1 MKTALAWLAFAL
13 IAGFALPASAQVPV
27 PKFEARVTDL
37 TGTLTA
43 QQQASLEEKLAAFQA
58 RKGVQ
63 IAVLMLPTTEPED
76 IAQFGIRVADAWKV
90 GRAAPD
96 DGVILLV
103 AKDDRAMRLEVGRGL
118 EGALT
123 DALSSRII
131 NDSIAPLFKQGDF
144 YGGVNAGLDQV
155 MRVIDGEPLPAPD
168 QKWHRTGSGGGL
180 PWPLLIFGAIAL
192 GSTLNRVLGR
202 GVGSGITGLIGGGII
217 WLVTSRLLFAIAGF
231 FGLFLLALMF
241 GGFGG
246 GGRGGRSVYRDIG
259 RGGGFGGFGGGG
271 FGGGGFGGGGF
282 GGGGGGSFGGGG
294 ASGRW

>member
-1 MKTALAWLAFAL
+1 VKAALARLAFVL
-13 IAGFALPASAQVPV
+13 IAGFASPAPAQVPV

-58 RKGVQ
+58 RKGAQ

-76 IAQFGIRVADAWKV
+76 IAQFGIRVAEAWKV
-90 GRAAPD
+90 GRAEPD
-96 DGVILLV
+96 DGLILLV
-103 AKDDRAMRLEVGRGL
+103 AKDDRALRLEVGHGL

-131 NDSIAPLFKQGDF
+131 NDTIAPLFKQGDF
-144 YGGVNAGLDQV
+144 YGGINAGLDQV
-155 MRVIDGEPLPAPD
+155 MRVIEGEPLPPPD
-168 QKWHRTGSGGGL
+168 QKWHRTGSGI
-180 PWPLLIFGAIAL
+180 PWPLLVFGAVAI
-192 GSTLNRVLGR
+192 GGTLNRMLGR
-202 GVGSGITGLIGGGII
+202 GAGAGITGFIGGGII
-217 WLVTSRLLFAIAGF
+217 WLITSRLLFGLLGF
-231 FGLFLLALMF
+231 FGLFFLVLLI

-246 GGRGGRSVYRDIG
+246 PGGRGGRSVIRDIG
-259 RGGGFGGFGGGG
+259 RGGGFGG